1 MTRAFDLAARA
12 DHLVKTNPKVGA
24 IILKDGKII
33 SEGYHQVYG
42 QAHAE
47 IHALKNANESVEG
60 ATMVVTLEPCS
71 HHGKTPPCALAIQEA
86 GIQNVIIGT
95 LDPNPTVAG
104 QGVKMLKDAGIHVE
118 VLNTQDAQNDLNPA
132 YLKKMKT
139 GTPFI
144 RLKSA
149 ISLDGKMAL
158 KNGQSQWITGEAAR
172 AQVQAYRKHAGAI
185 LTGIGT
191 VLADDPRLTVHDD
204 LKASP
209 DRIIL
214 DTHLKIPMTSQI
226 VQSAKDVPT
235 HVLTTEDD
243 EEKINGLKSLGV
255 RVSIVSKKK
264 AHLDLDAVWAYL
276 TSLPVHE
283 VLVESGPRLT
293 TALLKAGWVD
303 VWDVMM
309 APKVLGGDAQNMVGP
324 LNLTEL
330 THALHYRVKDVSQ
343 LGDDLWIRFIR

>member
-12 DHLVKTNPKVGA
+12 DHRVKTNPKVGA
-24 IILKDGKII
+24 IILKDEKII

-47 IHALKNANESVEG
+47 IHALKNAQESVEG

-71 HHGKTPPCALAIQEA
+71 HHGKTPPCALAIQKA
-86 GIQNVIIGT
+86 GIQKVIIGT
-95 LDPNPTVAG
+95 LDPNPKVAG
-104 QGVKMLKDAGIHVE
+104 EGVKMLKDAGIHVE
-118 VLNTQDAQNDLNPA
+118 VLHTEDAQNDLNPA

-139 GTPFI
+139 GTPYT

-172 AQVQAYRKHAGAI
+172 AQVQNYRKQAGAI

-191 VLADDPRLTVHDD
+191 ILADDPRLTVHDD
-204 LKASP
+204 ILASP

-214 DTHLKIPMTSQI
+214 DTHLKIPTASHM
-226 VQSAKDVPT
+226 VQTAKDVPT
-235 HVLTTEDD
+235 HVLTTETD
-243 EEKINGLKSLGV
+243 EEKINGLKAFGV
-255 RVSIVSKKK
+255 RVSVIPKKND
-264 AHLDLDAVWAYL
+264 HLDLNAVWQYL
-276 TSLPVHE
+276 STLPVHE
-283 VLVESGPRLT
+283 VLVESGPTLT

-309 APKVLGGDAQNMVGP
+309 APKVLGSDAKDMVGP

-330 THALHYRVKDVSQ
+330 TNALHYRVQDVSR